1 MTTRSGVCA
10 AAMLI
15 WSLAPAAAGAEAPP
29 WPSNLPKYDHI
40 LIVVEENKD
49 YEQIIGNKDAPYI
62 NMLATEGANFTRMFG
77 EEHPSEGN
85 YFWMF
90 SGNNQNVGFED
101 RVPSS
106 RFSTSSLG
114 EQLIKK
120 GLSFKGYS
128 ESLPAIGSEAD
139 VTPPN
144 CRYPCIYGRKH
155 VPWISF
161 AAIPNGTTADA
172 SSNLRFVDF
181 PSDYTKLPT
190 VAFVIPNME
199 NDMHNGAPKD
209 SVPAGDLWL
218 KRNIDS
224 YYQWAKT
231 HNSLLILTF
240 DENDDKD
247 GYRGLTDPSI
257 SPDHD
262 QSGHDLQNRIATIFA
277 GAHVK
282 ANYAESN
289 GMTHVNILRT
299 LEAMY
304 GLPKSGAQ
312 QANAVR
318 AGISDDAIATNVFV
332 PVQ

>member
-10 AAMLI
+10 AALLTC
-15 WSLAPAAAGAEAPP
+15 SLARATAVAETPT

-49 YEQIIGNKDAPYI
+49 YEQIIGNKSAPYI
-62 NMLATEGANFTRMFG
+62 NMLAVEGANLTHMFA

-85 YFWMF
+85 YFWLF
-90 SGNNQNVGFED
+90 SGNNQNVGFHD
-101 RVPSS
+101 QVPSGK
-106 RFSTSSLG
+106 FSTGSLG
-114 EQLIKK
+114 EQLLKK

-128 ESLPAIGSEAD
+128 ESLPAIGFEAD

-161 AAIPNGTTADA
+161 AAIPNGTTPDT

-240 DENDDKD
+240 DENDDKG

-262 QSGHDLQNRIATIFA
+262 QSGHDRQNRIATIIA

-282 ANYAESN
+282 ANYAEPN

-318 AGISDDAIATNVFV
+318 AGISDDAIATNVLV